1 MNPEPNNQT
10 MKPEQQRIA
19 IAEACGWDCDPLIAR
34 EWKSRGQWARKTT
47 DDQNKLVSL
56 RSNVPEYPNDLNA
69 MHEAEK
75 TLSQKDKREYA
86 YQLNG
91 GYYTSGLDDT
101 FDIVHATA
109 AQRAEAFLRTIGKW
123 ATNQNEPDPHRFCRG
138 GGGNNF
144 HCGCKYDS

>member
-1 MNPEPNNQT
+1 MN
-10 MKPEQQRIA
+10 KEQQRIA
-19 IAEACGWDCDPLIAR
+19 IAEACGY
-34 EWKSRGQWARKTT
+34 EFKTHEGKSYCFFEELDGWVYWENIIPHYL
-47 DDQNKLVSL
+47 D
-56 RSNVPEYPNDLNA
+56 DLNA

-109 AQRAEAFLRTIGKW
+109 AQRAEAFLRTIDKW
-123 ATNQNEPDPHRFCRG
+123 TTNEPTE
-138 GGGNNF
+138 
-144 HCGCKYDS
+144 S